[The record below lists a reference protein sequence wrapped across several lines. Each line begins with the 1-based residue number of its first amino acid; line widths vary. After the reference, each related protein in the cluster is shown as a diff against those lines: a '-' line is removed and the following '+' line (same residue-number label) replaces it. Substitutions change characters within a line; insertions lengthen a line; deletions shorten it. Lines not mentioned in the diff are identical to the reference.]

1 MKEILATVYTEDGDK
16 VTVRKM
22 KNVYD
27 ASELVD
33 SAFEL
38 GCMVVMEKP
47 EPEEEEDEEEAQ
59 A

>member
-1 MKEILATVYTEDGDK
+1 MREILATVYTEDGDK

-27 ASELVD
+27 ASGLVD

-47 EPEEEEDEEEAQ
+47 EPEEEEGEEAQ
-59 A
+59 E

>member
-22 KNVYD
+22 KNIYD
-27 ASELVD
+27 ASALVD

-38 GCMVVMEKP
+38 GCMVIMEA
-47 EPEEEEDEEEAQ
+47 PEEEGENEEAQ

>member
-16 VTVRKM
+16 VTAQEFDSIYSIGK
-22 KNVYD
+22 
-27 ASELVD
+27 LVD

-38 GCMVVMEKP
+38 GCLVIMEKA
-47 EPEEEEDEEEAQ
+47 EPEEKDDEEAQ

>member
-1 MKEILATVYTEDGDK
+1 MREILATVYTENGDK
-16 VTVRKM
+16 VTVKKL

-38 GCMVVMEKP
+38 GCMVVMEAP
-47 EPEEEEDEEEAQ
+47 EPEEENEEAQ